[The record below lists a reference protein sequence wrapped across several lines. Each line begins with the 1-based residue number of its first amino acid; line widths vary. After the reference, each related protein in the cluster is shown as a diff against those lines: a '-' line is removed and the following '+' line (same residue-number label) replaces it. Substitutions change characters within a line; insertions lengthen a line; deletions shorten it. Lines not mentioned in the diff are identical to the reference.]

1 MKPDNTSGQQSEVII
16 TSYSQPHVLHRKMK
30 EESLTHG
37 ETVMANISPVR
48 MENRFGRM
56 ILYFCP
62 MQNIQIVEKITPG
75 DGLMLPAEAT
85 LEGLTIPAEA
95 SQGFYSLKNV
105 ILSSNGT
112 MQVKATP
119 ATEWERVG
127 KQIEGIY
134 Y

>member
-1 MKPDNTSGQQSEVII
+1 
-16 TSYSQPHVLHRKMK
+16 
-30 EESLTHG
+30 
-37 ETVMANISPVR
+37 
-48 MENRFGRM
+48 
-56 ILYFCP
+56 

-85 LEGLTIPAEA
+85 LDGLTIPAEA

-112 MQVKATP
+112 LQVKATP

-127 KQIEGIY
+127 KQIEGMY
-134 Y
+134 YWLFSMLGLLKSRYPYVFADRGNE